1 MTLLI
6 KIENAEASYNGDMN
20 SWTVYCNDAEGR
32 QYYRT
37 DLKLALHVANDL
49 AKKVNERGTINAD
62 LWACHVP
69 YGSEAWEIEGCEQR
83 QIEDE
88 RFGYC

>member
-1 MTLLI
+1 MLI
-6 KIENAEASYNGDMN
+6 KIENAEAYLNESGMDW
-20 SWTVYCNDAEGR
+20 SVTCCDSVGR

-37 DLKLALHVANDL
+37 DLKLELHVAIDL
-49 AKKVNERGTINAD
+49 AKKVNERGIINAD

-69 YGSEAWEIEGCEQR
+69 YGSDAWLLDGYEER